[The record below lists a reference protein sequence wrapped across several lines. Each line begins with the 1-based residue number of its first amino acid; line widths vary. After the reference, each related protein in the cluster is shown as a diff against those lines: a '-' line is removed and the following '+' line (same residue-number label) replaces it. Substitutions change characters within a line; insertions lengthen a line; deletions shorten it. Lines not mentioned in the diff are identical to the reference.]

1 MKNTFLLLCAGLI
14 LSVSAEAQTK
24 KKSSTAKVTVP
35 ESVSESFKGTY
46 ASVEKNKWNRTYTG
60 NYVAVFT
67 TPDSLSQE
75 VEYNSNGVMVKTKT
89 IYTPTTIPVVVGTA
103 IEAKYPA
110 ATIVEAVKMDIPGV
124 KPYYK
129 VSLTTAENAKR
140 NLLIS
145 EEGAIAQ

>member
-124 KPYYK
+124 KAYYK

>member
-24 KKSSTAKVTVP
+24 KKSSTSKVTVP

-67 TPDSLSQE
+67 TPDSLAQE
-75 VEYNSNGVMVKTKT
+75 VEYNTNGVMVKTKT
-89 IYTPTTIPVVVGTA
+89 IYTPTSIPAVVGTA
-103 IEAKYPA
+103 IEAKYPG
-110 ATIVEAVKMDIPGV
+110 ATISEAARMDIPGV

-129 VSLTTAENAKR
+129 VSLMTSANAKR